1 MNKEKVNNSKK
12 MNKCQKIK
20 WRLTNS
26 ARMMGSKV
34 IKKVNSMK
42 RCLKG
47 ILTKMKIWKMNSK
60 KSKKTR
66 RNKTKK
72 SSKKPSMKSVK
83 TTATTPKNK
92 IFRAD
97 NEAEEAETKAE
108 IRAEIPTRAV
118 KSTNQMVKADAND
131 DF

>member
-1 MNKEKVNNSKK
+1 

-60 KSKKTR
+60 KTKKTR